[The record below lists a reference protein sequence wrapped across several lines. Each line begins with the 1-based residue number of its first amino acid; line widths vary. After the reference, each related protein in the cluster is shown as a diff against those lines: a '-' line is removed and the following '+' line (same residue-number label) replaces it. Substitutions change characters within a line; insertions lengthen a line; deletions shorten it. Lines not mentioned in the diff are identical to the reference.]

1 VGLRGGTFTAVTQ
14 GQGYRITLQQA
25 RWTEDLSVSGRIDWP
40 GRSGVVHAAVE
51 VHSLHKSGPL
61 DLSWMAGTAGA
72 RANARGR
79 LGGKK
84 ILAEAAAP

>member
-1 VGLRGGTFTAVTQ
+1 
-14 GQGYRITLQQA
+14 
-25 RWTEDLSVSGRIDWP
+25 
-40 GRSGVVHAAVE
+40 
-51 VHSLHKSGPL
+51 VHSLHKSGAL
-61 DLSWMAGTAGA
+61 ELSWMAGTAGA